1 MKKLTTTKRGTIMK
15 KRTFTLI
22 ELLVVIAIIA
32 ILASMLLPA
41 LNQAR
46 GAAKGSSCKN
56 NLKQITGAVSM
67 YCNDF
72 GVLPLAVPPWSWDGR
87 EQWHAKLDKLYLGG
101 AYWEKNSFSSTT
113 NRPSVKLWDC
123 PGRTMKLGDNINTLN
138 KENYG
143 TGGYGANTGI
153 IRHHKDGA
161 EGSPFHVVVRPGR
174 IKQASVCPT
183 ILETTHYV
191 GQWEWLRNV
200 NTFGLFRFEHGNSG
214 NMAFL
219 DGHVASVLRR
229 PGLWND
235 NWRNGQFPGKGY
247 VWWGTNLWDKNNANK
262 FD

>member
-72 GVLPLAVPPWSWDGR
+72 GVLPLAVPPWSWYGR

-113 NRPSVKLWDC
+113 NRPSVK
-123 PGRTMKLGDNINTLN
+123 
-138 KENYG
+138 
-143 TGGYGANTGI
+143 
-153 IRHHKDGA
+153 
-161 EGSPFHVVVRPGR
+161 
-174 IKQASVCPT
+174 
-183 ILETTHYV
+183 
-191 GQWEWLRNV
+191 
-200 NTFGLFRFEHGNSG
+200 
-214 NMAFL
+214 
-219 DGHVASVLRR
+219 
-229 PGLWND
+229 
-235 NWRNGQFPGKGY
+235 
-247 VWWGTNLWDKNNANK
+247 
-262 FD
+262 